1 MSQAGSISSGGG
13 STASGTVVQQVRAK
27 LTGTTTVAANFFGPG
42 APTTADMALLI
53 SAAITPQDSANILIF
68 DFFASGSC
76 DSPPDYPLIAIFQ
89 SGVANAIFANNQG
102 VANAQYTFSPKYYM
116 TAGTTSATTFSVY
129 HSSFFGQNFNYNDVI
144 SSIANV
150 TFIITEVLP

>member
-1 MSQAGSISSGGG
+1 MVRISVIIVNYNARYFLKNCLCSILSSDI
-13 STASGTVVQQVRAK
+13 AREIEIIVVD
-27 LTGTTTVAANFFGPG
+27 N
-42 APTTADMALLI
+42 
-53 SAAITPQDSANILIF
+53 DSK
-68 DFFASGSC
+68 DGSC
-76 DSPPDYPLIAIFQ
+76 DMLDKDFPKIEYIKNSKNVGF
-89 SGVANAIFANNQG
+89 GKANNQG